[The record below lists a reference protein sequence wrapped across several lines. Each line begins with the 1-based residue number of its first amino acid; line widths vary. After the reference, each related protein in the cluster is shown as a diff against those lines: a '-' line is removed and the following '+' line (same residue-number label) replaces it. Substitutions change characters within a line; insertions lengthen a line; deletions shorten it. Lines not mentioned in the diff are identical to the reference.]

1 MIKSLLEILTQY
13 YLVWAVLALVIGTAL
28 GLIEINWRARRLRH
42 KRVAGDRRKT
52 VRRAADVAS
61 IHREAWMQKV
71 FVAGML
77 VLAAEAAL
85 GLWLLV
91 GIIRS

>member
-1 MIKSLLEILTQY
+1 
-13 YLVWAVLALVIGTAL
+13 
-28 GLIEINWRARRLRH
+28 
-42 KRVAGDRRKT
+42 